1 MPNQRHPDRKRL
13 AAWMFEGDIK
23 QLKEAATK
31 EGLSLPDFL
40 NLLVKEHKQLRK
52 EKGDK

>member
-13 AAWMFEGDIK
+13 AAWMFESDIER
-23 QLKEAATK
+23 LKKAAAK

-52 EKGDK
+52 EKGDN